1 MMNVEQ
7 LGEPIRFGEYM
18 DRYEEMIRHV
28 LSELSFVD
36 FDAEK
41 IKALLRA
48 EMRKAE
54 TSFYIF
60 YDQNRREPDYAF
72 LQRKITEFGVQRLE
86 LFQPEEI
93 LSVDNFIHKYIELLK
108 IEKLLTGLVFE
119 EQDLFFVEKYE
130 RNRAEKY
137 FEMQDEYLPG
147 YEQDRISVN
156 EHIQQLAYKKLKKEF
171 LEDSLIQSLR
181 KTEKR

>member
-36 FDAEK
+36 FDTEK

-72 LQRKITEFGVQRLE
+72 LQRKITEFGVHRLE

>member
-1 MMNVEQ
+1 MQCFSKN
-7 LGEPIRFGEYM
+7 
-18 DRYEEMIRHV
+18 
-28 LSELSFVD
+28 
-36 FDAEK
+36 
-41 IKALLRA
+41 
-48 EMRKAE
+48 
-54 TSFYIF
+54 
-60 YDQNRREPDYAF
+60 
-72 LQRKITEFGVQRLE
+72 
-86 LFQPEEI
+86 LF
-93 LSVDNFIHKYIELLK
+93 
-108 IEKLLTGLVFE
+108 
-119 EQDLFFVEKYE
+119 FFVEKYE